1 MRAPRLPLFWR
12 LYLPIA
18 LAVFIA
24 GAVVRH
30 GLLIHDL
37 RSEQAEAA
45 RRTLQLVAEV
55 LTPAIVEA
63 EVTGDY
69 ARLAASMAQQM
80 RLRPELERIAWRHG
94 QTQLTEARPPQ
105 ASAAP
110 AWFAAR
116 IGLPRFSRSE
126 RIRYAGAD
134 YGELALTIDPAPAW
148 SALWQQAKTQVG
160 VVLGVLALLL
170 PILAWSL
177 RSSLTALRQ
186 LLHTTERFRQDH
198 GVRARPGGA
207 REIHALALAFN
218 HMADEIQTV
227 QARWQEEA
235 ELNQVTLMSIGDA
248 VLVTDAQGRVM
259 QMNPEAERLTGWSE
273 EEARGRPLA
282 EVFVI
287 INEVSRA
294 PAASPVERVLAEG
307 MVVGL
312 ANHTALIDR
321 AGKAHPI
328 EDSAAPIRAAD
339 GRILGAVLVFRDV
352 SDKHLMQE
360 RLAWQ
365 ATHDP
370 LTALPNRALLADRLA
385 QAIAR
390 ADRDQRLMAVAL
402 VDLDHFKPVN
412 DRLGHAAGDALLIE
426 AALHMRAALRPTDT
440 LARLGGDEFVVVLT
454 DLTTVPEAE
463 TILQRLLE
471 RLAVGAQIEGE
482 TLTLTAS
489 VGYTVYPLDHA
500 DADTL
505 LRHAD
510 MAMYAAK
517 HAGRQRCHLFD
528 AAHDQAEQ
536 TRRQRQERVRQAL
549 ATDEFV
555 LYYQPKV
562 DLRRGVVL
570 GFEAL
575 ARWRH
580 PIDGVLGPAAFL
592 PDMEGHELACALGR
606 FALDAASERLA
617 AWSRVGRAWTVAV
630 NIAPA
635 HFIAPDFIADLT
647 AALARHPDAP
657 PDRLQLEI
665 VESAALADIDRAIA
679 TIEACHALGVTVA
692 VDDFGVGYASLAYLK
707 RLPADTL
714 KIDQSFVRDI
724 LDDANDLA
732 LVEGIVTLA
741 ALFGRDVVAEG
752 VELAEQGVLLMR
764 LGCDVAQGYG
774 ISPPLPAEAIEDWV
788 ASFRPDPAWALW
800 ADTRWELADFPL
812 LVAQYDHLRWVKSVL
827 RVLDGQRLALSE
839 AELDDHH
846 HCRLGH
852 WYDTHGRQR
861 YGHLASFLAMEPI
874 HAAVH
879 ETGREIV
886 RLARMGDL
894 AAAQAQA
901 QRLLALKDQVLDHL
915 ARLQREILQQDKE
928 PGAG

>member
-1 MRAPRLPLFWR
+1 MTGKWRLPLFWR
-12 LYLPIA
+12 IYLPMA

-30 GLLIHDL
+30 GLLINDL
-37 RSEQAEAA
+37 RNEQAEAA
-45 RRTLQLVAEV
+45 RRTLHLVAEE

-69 ARLAASMAQQM
+69 ARLAEVMAQQL
-80 RLRPELERIAWRHG
+80 RLRPELASIAWQHG
-94 QTQLTEARPPQ
+94 QARLTETRPPQ
-105 ASAAP
+105 VSEVP
-110 AWFAAR
+110 AWFVALV
-116 IGLPRFSRSE
+116 GLPAQSRIQA
-126 RIRYAGAD
+126 IRHAGAD
-134 YGELALTIDPAPAW
+134 YGELALTTDPALAW
-148 SALWQQAKTQVG
+148 SALWRQSKAQVG
-160 VVLGVLALLL
+160 VVLAVMALLL
-170 PILAWSL
+170 PVLAWPL
-177 RSSLTALRQ
+177 RSSLAALRR

-198 GVRARPGGA
+198 GVRVTPGGA
-207 REIHALALAFN
+207 RETHALGAAFN

-248 VLVTDAQGRVM
+248 LIVTDAQGRVT

-273 EEARGRPLA
+273 EEARGRPLP

-287 INEVSRA
+287 VNEVTRA
-294 PAASPVERVLAEG
+294 PAANPVEQVLAEG
-307 MVVGL
+307 VVVGL

-321 AGKAHPI
+321 VGKAHPI

-339 GRILGAVLVFRDV
+339 GHILGCVLVFRDV
-352 SDKHLMQE
+352 SDKHLMQAK
-360 RLAWQ
+360 LAWQ

-390 ADRDQRLMAVAL
+390 ADRDQHLVAVAL

-426 AALHMRAALRPTDT
+426 AAQHMRETLRPTDT

-454 DLTTVPEAE
+454 DLATVPEAE
-463 TILQRLLE
+463 TILQRLSE
-471 RLAVGAQIEGE
+471 RLAESIKIEGE
-482 TLTLTAS
+482 TLSLTAS
-489 VGYTVYPLDHA
+489 VGYTVYPLDSA

-517 HAGRQRCHLFD
+517 HAGRHRCHMFD
-528 AAHDQAEQ
+528 AAHDQAEETLKQRQ
-536 TRRQRQERVRQAL
+536 TRLRQAL
-549 ATDEFV
+549 ATGEFT

-580 PIDGVLGPAAFL
+580 PEEGVLGPGVFL
-592 PDMEGHELACALGR
+592 PQMQDHELQCALGR
-606 FALDAASERLA
+606 FALDAALGQIA
-617 AWSRVGRAWTVAV
+617 LWAKAGRDWTVAV

-647 AALARHPDAP
+647 AALARRPNAP
-657 PDRLQLEI
+657 PGRLQLEI
-665 VESAALADIDRAIA
+665 VESAALADLDQAIA
-679 TIEACHALGVTVA
+679 TIEACHAQGVTVA
-692 VDDFGVGYASLAYLK
+692 VDDFGVGYASLTYLK

-724 LDDANDLA
+724 LDDAGDLA
-732 LVEGIVTLA
+732 LVKGVVALA
-741 ALFGRDVVAEG
+741 ALFGRGVVAEG
-752 VELAEQGVLLMR
+752 VEVAEQGVLLMR

-800 ADTRWELADFPL
+800 ADIRWELSDFPL
-812 LVAQYDHLRWVKSVL
+812 LVAQYDHLRWVKRVL
-827 RVLDGQRLALSE
+827 RILDGQSLALSE
-839 AELDDHH
+839 AELNDHH

-861 YGHLASFLAMEPI
+861 YGHLATFHAMEPI

-886 RLARMGDL
+886 RLARSGDL
-894 AAAQAQA
+894 AAAQSQA
-901 QRLLALKDQVLDHL
+901 QRLLALKDQILDHL
-915 ARLQREILQQDKE
+915 ARLQREILQ
-928 PGAG
+928 